1 MLLRAS
7 RDFARFE
14 AVQVGRLLLASF
26 REDAL
31 RCGRDR
37 LDRAEGGSATT
48 SVRGGL
54 VGLMN

>member
-1 MLLRAS
+1 MLVKVS
-7 RDFARFE
+7 RDLARFE

-31 RCGRDR
+31 SAVG
-37 LDRAEGGSATT
+37 EGGSATT
-48 SVRGGL
+48 GDTWGT